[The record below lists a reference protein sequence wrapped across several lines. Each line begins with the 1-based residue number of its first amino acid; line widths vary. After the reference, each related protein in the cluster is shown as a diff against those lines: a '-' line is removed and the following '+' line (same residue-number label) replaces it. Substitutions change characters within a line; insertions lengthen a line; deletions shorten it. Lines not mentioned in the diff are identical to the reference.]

1 MKTIRVVAAVI
12 CDSIEHK
19 TKIFSTARGYGEF
32 KGGWEFP
39 GGKIEAGETPQ
50 QAVVREIREELDAT
64 VKIGDL
70 IDTIEYDYPAFH
82 LSMDCFWCEVASG
95 ELKLLEAEAA
105 RWLTK
110 EELDLQRLM
119 SSHIQDFIYSNDLLT
134 IFNERPRQ
142 EEPDILAIDRNGDL
156 YILELKRWSSDR
168 ENLLQVLR
176 YGQLYGSSN
185 YDELNELFQKYSK
198 SNVELLEIHKQYF
211 DLPDDKALRKSDF
224 NMHQHF
230 LIVTNGL
237 DQNTVDAIRYW
248 KNNGLS
254 IDAIIYWVFEING
267 EHYIEFNMYSP
278 IEGYLEYEGNNYV
291 LNTNYSNNK
300 NHTDDMIN
308 EQKAAAYY
316 PGWRE
321 KIGKLQR
328 GDTVFLYKSGY
339 GIIAYGTADGKLEK
353 KDCDGYKDY
362 EYYMHLDDF
371 TVLKKPLSASKMKEL
386 TKQGFPFR
394 TTMLYMSEECKDII
408 MKEIK
413 KNYL

>member
-1 MKTIRVVAAVI
+1 MLYKLNPNKKEYSKVQRVTLADI
-12 CDSIEHK
+12 
-19 TKIFSTARGYGEF
+19 
-32 KGGWEFP
+32 GW
-39 GGKIEAGETPQ
+39 K
-50 QAVVREIREELDAT
+50 
-64 VKIGDL
+64 
-70 IDTIEYDYPAFH
+70 
-82 LSMDCFWCEVASG
+82 
-95 ELKLLEAEAA
+95 
-105 RWLTK
+105 
-110 EELDLQRLM
+110 ELDLQKLI

-142 EEPDILAIDRNGDL
+142 EEPDILALDKNGDL
-156 YILELKRWSSDR
+156 YILELKRWSADK

-198 SNVELLEIHKQYF
+198 SQVDLLEVHKQYF
-211 DLPDDKALRKSDF
+211 DLPDEKALHKNDY
-224 NMHQHF
+224 NTQQHF

-267 EHYIEFNMYSP
+267 EYYIEFNMYSP

-300 NHTDDMIN
+300 NHTEEMLKGH
-308 EQKAAAYY
+308 KAAAYY

-321 KIGKLQR
+321 KIEKLQK
-328 GDTVFLYKSGY
+328 GDTVFLYKSGS
-339 GIIAYGTADGKLEK
+339 GIIAYGIADGKLVK
-353 KDCDGYKDY
+353 RDCDGNENY
-362 EYYMHLDDF
+362 EYCMHLDNF
-371 TVLKKPLSASKMKEL
+371 TILKEPMSAAKMKEL

-394 TTMLYMSEECKDII
+394 TTMFHLSEECRNLII
-408 MKEIK
+408 KEIQE
-413 KNYL
+413 NYI

>member
-1 MKTIRVVAAVI
+1 MLYKLNPNKQDYTKVKRVTLADI
-12 CDSIEHK
+12 
-19 TKIFSTARGYGEF
+19 
-32 KGGWEFP
+32 GW
-39 GGKIEAGETPQ
+39 K
-50 QAVVREIREELDAT
+50 
-64 VKIGDL
+64 
-70 IDTIEYDYPAFH
+70 
-82 LSMDCFWCEVASG
+82 
-95 ELKLLEAEAA
+95 
-105 RWLTK
+105 
-110 EELDLQRLM
+110 ELDLQRLM

-198 SNVELLEIHKQYF
+198 SNAELLEIHKQYF
-211 DLPDDKALRKSDF
+211 DLSDDKALRKSDF

-362 EYYMHLDDF
+362 EYYMHL
-371 TVLKKPLSASKMKEL
+371 V
-386 TKQGFPFR
+386 
-394 TTMLYMSEECKDII
+394 
-408 MKEIK
+408 
-413 KNYL
+413 

>member
-1 MKTIRVVAAVI
+1 MLYKLNPNKQDYTKVKRVTLADI
-12 CDSIEHK
+12 
-19 TKIFSTARGYGEF
+19 
-32 KGGWEFP
+32 GW
-39 GGKIEAGETPQ
+39 K
-50 QAVVREIREELDAT
+50 
-64 VKIGDL
+64 
-70 IDTIEYDYPAFH
+70 
-82 LSMDCFWCEVASG
+82 
-95 ELKLLEAEAA
+95 
-105 RWLTK
+105 
-110 EELDLQRLM
+110 ELDLQRLM

-156 YILELKRWSSDR
+156 YILELKRWSSDK

-198 SNVELLEIHKQYF
+198 SNAELLEIHKQYF

-394 TTMLYMSEECKDII
+394 TTMFYMSEECKDII